1 MYPSLLPWPVL
12 RSISTSTILI
22 LIALPPRHFETAKQ
36 KLTQQDLKTHL
47 HLKFLILSSTKRTLG
62 TCNQVS
68 PSGQIKRRTKN
79 ASRSDEG
86 MRDVHAAGAL
96 LEKVG
101 KVARVCASCLNL
113 RRSIG
118 CWIEVFGSAGRGAY
132 RPVAQRQARK
142 AMARGT
148 LPEARAEASEEEG

>member
-1 MYPSLLPWPVL
+1 
-12 RSISTSTILI
+12 
-22 LIALPPRHFETAKQ
+22 
-36 KLTQQDLKTHL
+36 
-47 HLKFLILSSTKRTLG
+47 
-62 TCNQVS
+62 
-68 PSGQIKRRTKN
+68 
-79 ASRSDEG
+79 

-113 RRSIG
+113 RPSIG

-132 RPVAQRQARK
+132 RPVTQRQARK

-148 LPEARAEASEEEG
+148 LTEARAEASEEEG